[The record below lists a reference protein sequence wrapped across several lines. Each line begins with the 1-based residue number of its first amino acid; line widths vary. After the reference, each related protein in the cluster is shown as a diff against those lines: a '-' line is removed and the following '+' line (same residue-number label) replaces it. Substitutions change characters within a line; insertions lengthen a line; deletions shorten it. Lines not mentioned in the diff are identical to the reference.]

1 MCDTYWYICDKKTYA
16 KAYEIM
22 WNHEDKSQSCN
33 GTKCKMNLRLWDKL
47 GMSDMKFFIN
57 ASHYAT
63 DIQMSDAGWYG
74 ALTSQLT
81 AEQQQELNDVVVLAD
96 QRKAAAGMSGGK

>member
-1 MCDTYWYICDKKTYA
+1 MNSCET
-16 KAYEIM
+16 M
-22 WNHEDKSQSCN
+22 WINHNHVMVQNVKCIKVY
-33 GTKCKMNLRLWDKL
+33 GTNLVRVIN
-47 GMSDMKFFIN
+47 FFIN

-96 QRKAAAGMSGGK
+96 QRKAAAGMY